1 MNDQGNK
8 ADGDSSDD
16 PNFRISP
23 TAGSLLRRM
32 QRDREQAEAD
42 ETPSEAFD
50 PEGRHTPNV
59 PLSAAE
65 LKLMQQLQHRPPDAA
80 ARIDERKMLG
90 ETPPP
95 EPSLHQTTGSMSAFP
110 DLPPELRPQR
120 ADGTGALTMRDI
132 EEMQRKGT
140 MPLLNKIAA
149 RQTQVAIEHL
159 QQKMEEIATEFSD
172 GAINHAQFLAVYTR
186 YAEQRAM
193 IEKMRST
200 DPRSTAWKESL
211 IPHGETAVLR
221 KQHQAA
227 AIGCLL
233 VENMQA
239 KIIRTFGKFDLEGDF
254 LSPILSNLTRALL
267 DTTGLQ
273 ERSTQIDGG
282 RWLSIAPGQFATT
295 IVIFSLEPAAAQ
307 RSAVADLHRDFERAN
322 FRVLRNGQAQPSK
335 LVYPHRLLFEEE

>member
-1 MNDQGNK
+1 MNDQGIK
-8 ADGDSSDD
+8 PDGTSDD
-16 PNFRISP
+16 PNYRISP

-32 QRDREQAEAD
+32 QRDKEAD
-42 ETPSEAFD
+42 QTPTEDFD
-50 PEGRHTPNV
+50 PHGRYTPNV

-65 LKLMQQLQHRPPDAA
+65 LKLMQELQERPQEAA
-80 ARIDERKMLG
+80 ARVDERKILG
-90 ETPPP
+90 ESPLTEAP
-95 EPSLHQTTGSMSAFP
+95 LHQTTGSMSAFP

-132 EEMQRKGT
+132 EEMERKGT

-172 GAINHAQFLAVYTR
+172 GAINHAQFMAVYTR

-193 IEKMRST
+193 IEKIRST
-200 DPRSTAWKESL
+200 DPRSTAWKDAL
-211 IPHGETAVLR
+211 IQHGETGVLR

-227 AIGCLL
+227 AIGCLI
-233 VENMQA
+233 VENMRA
-239 KIIRTFGKFDLEGDF
+239 TIIHTFGKFDLEGDF

-267 DTTGLQ
+267 DSNGLQ
-273 ERSTQIDGG
+273 ERTTQIDGG
-282 RWLSIAPGQFATT
+282 RWLSIAPGQFSTT

-307 RSAVADLHRDFERAN
+307 RTAVAELHRDFERAN
-322 FRVLRNGQAQPSK
+322 FRVLRNGQAQPGR
-335 LVYPHRLLFEEE
+335 LIYPHLLLFEEE

>member
-1 MNDQGNK
+1 MDNHANQQDGNM
-8 ADGDSSDD
+8 SDD
-16 PNFRISP
+16 PNYRISP

-32 QRDREQAEAD
+32 QREQEIAAAE
-42 ETPSEAFD
+42 ETPAEEFD
-50 PEGRHTPNV
+50 PQGRYTPNV

-65 LKLMQQLQHRPPDAA
+65 LKLMQELQERQPEATP
-80 ARIDERKMLG
+80 RVDERKILG
-90 ETPPP
+90 ETPHP
-95 EPSLHQTTGSMSAFP
+95 EPPIHETTGSMSAFP

-132 EEMQRKGT
+132 QEMERKGT

-159 QQKMEEIATEFSD
+159 QAKMEDIAVEFSN
-172 GAINHAQFLAVYTR
+172 GAINHAQFTAVYSR

-193 IEKMRST
+193 IEKIRST
-200 DPRSTAWKESL
+200 DPRSTAWKEAL
-211 IPHGETAVLR
+211 IQHGETAVLR

-227 AIGCLL
+227 AIGCLI

-267 DTTGLQ
+267 DSSGLQ

-307 RSAVADLHRDFERAN
+307 RYAVADLHRDFERAN
-322 FRVLRNGQAQPSK
+322 FRVLRNGQAQPSR